1 MQKKIN
7 WILIVVFLSALILR
21 LSLVFVAHHGDLN
34 NNISWGNLAVE
45 RGLNGYYEGKN
56 WPYSNPNQ
64 PPLTILTFTGTSLV
78 WKSVENASWF
88 LNNRFK
94 VFPSAFIW
102 FWEGR
107 GMDLMVKL
115 PGIIADLLIGYLI
128 YKFLKERKNKQAILI
143 TCIWFF
149 NPVIWYNSAIWGQTD
164 SIVNLLGF
172 AGVIYLLKKDLVK
185 SLVFITL
192 SVLFKGSLTL
202 FIPIILIY
210 AIFQKYPFKKWLHST
225 FYVLLTTLL
234 VSVWFHPKW
243 DLFIWL
249 VNLYKNRIFPGE
261 IGYLT
266 ANSFNLWWLI
276 NPGKVLDSVLYLG
289 IQARM
294 WGIIIVLISM
304 AVLIFYQIKKLD
316 EKRLLIALAVIS
328 LVSFLFMTRIHERY
342 LYPFFIP
349 ATILLVSISGIL
361 IPYLILS
368 LTHLL
373 NLYHLFWAPGIPVLE
388 RLYLNSAFPNVIS
401 LINLAV
407 FFWLLLYF
415 FRHLAKEN

>member
-1 MQKKIN
+1 MKKIF
-7 WILIVVFLSALILR
+7 IIFLLALILR

-45 RGLNGYYEGKN
+45 RGLNGYYEGEN
-56 WPYSNPNQ
+56 WPNSNPNQ
-64 PPLTILTFTGTSLV
+64 PPLTILTFAGTSYV
-78 WKSVENASWF
+78 WKSVENFSWF
-88 LNNRFK
+88 LNNKFS
-94 VFPSAFIW
+94 VFPSGFIW
-102 FWEGR
+102 FWELK
-107 GMDLMVKL
+107 GMDLLVKL
-115 PGIIADLLIGYLI
+115 PGIIADLLIGFII
-128 YKFLKERKNKQAILI
+128 YKFTRKLFLSAIWL
-143 TCIWFF
+143 F
-149 NPVIWYNSAIWGQTD
+149 NPISWYNSAIWGQTD
-164 SIVNLLGF
+164 SIVNLLGLISIIF
-172 AGVIYLLKKDLVK
+172 LLKKDLIK

-210 AIFQKYPFKKWLHST
+210 AIFQKYSIKKWLLAISCS
-225 FYVLLTTLL
+225 LL
-234 VSVWFHPKW
+234 VIILASVWFHPKW

-266 ANSFNLWWLI
+266 ANSFNLWWLV
-276 NPGKVLDSVLYLG
+276 NPGKTLDSTLYFG
-289 IQARM
+289 VSARI
-294 WGIIIVLISM
+294 WGIAVVLM
-304 AVLIFYQIKKLD
+304 VMVVLVFFLRKRQN
-316 EKRLLIALAVIS
+316 EKRLFISLAVIS

-349 ATILLVSISGIL
+349 ATILLASIPGIL

-388 RLYLNSAFPNVIS
+388 KLTLIPAFPIILS
-401 LINLAV
+401 IINIAIFGYIILNRQY
-407 FFWLLLYF
+407 W
-415 FRHLAKEN
+415 KED

>member
-1 MQKKIN
+1 MKKF
-7 WILIVVFLSALILR
+7 WLVFVLALILR
-21 LSLVFVAHHGDLN
+21 LSLVFIAHHGDLN
-34 NNISWGNLAVE
+34 NNISWGDLAVN
-45 RGLNGYYEGKN
+45 RGLVNYYEGSN

-64 PPLTILTFTGTSLV
+64 PPLTILTFATTSYI
-78 WKSVENASWF
+78 WKSVENLSWF
-88 LNNRFK
+88 LNNKFRI
-94 VFPSAFIW
+94 FPSAFIW

-128 YKFLKERKNKQAILI
+128 YKFLKERKNKQAFLI
-143 TCIWFF
+143 TCIWLF
-149 NPVIWYNSAIWGQTD
+149 NPVAWYNSVIWGQTD

-172 AGVIYLLKKDLVK
+172 LSVIFLLKKDLVK
-185 SLVFITL
+185 SLVFMTL
-192 SVLFKGSLTL
+192 SVLFKGSLIL
-202 FIPIILIY
+202 FIPFIIFY
-210 AIFQKYPFKKWLHST
+210 AFFQKYQLRKWLHSA
-225 FYVLLTTLL
+225 FYVLLTTTLI
-234 VSVWFHPKW
+234 SVWFHPKW

-266 ANSFNLWWLI
+266 ANSFNFWWLV
-276 NPGKVLDSVLYLG
+276 NPGKILDSAIYLG
-289 IQARM
+289 VPARM

-304 AVLIFYQIKKLD
+304 IALIFYLKRRLD
-316 EKRLLIALAVIS
+316 EKRLLVSLAVIS

-349 ATILLVSISGIL
+349 ATVLLASIPGII
-361 IPYLILS
+361 IPYFVLS

-388 RLYLNSAFPNVIS
+388 KLYLNPAFSNIIS
-401 LINLAV
+401 LINLLV
-407 FFWLLLYF
+407 FIWFSAYF
-415 FRHLAKEN
+415 YRHLAKDN